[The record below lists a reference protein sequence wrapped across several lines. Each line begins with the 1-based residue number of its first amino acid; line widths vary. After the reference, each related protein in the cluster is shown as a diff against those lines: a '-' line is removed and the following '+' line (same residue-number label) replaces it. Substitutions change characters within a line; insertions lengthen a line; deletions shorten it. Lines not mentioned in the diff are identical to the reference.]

1 MKKNTLA
8 GKISKT
14 LSRTGMKLRKRSP
27 EIFVVT
33 GVMTGIV
40 SAVMACRATMKIDEV
55 LQGPREDIDAIHKYV
70 EEHGHTCKYSEK
82 DEKKDL
88 LIAYANSGI
97 ELVKLYAPS
106 VTLGV
111 VSIAAIFGGHNL
123 LRKRNVALVA
133 AYKTVNKGFK
143 EYRGRVVERF
153 GDAVDKELRYNV
165 RQETIEETVMGSETG
180 EEKVVTKTINVAG
193 PREPSEF
200 AKFFDEGCEGW
211 TKDPDLNLMFL
222 RRQQDY
228 ANDRLKERGYLFL
241 NEVYDMLGIQRTRS
255 GQIVGWFYD
264 ENNPVGDN
272 YVDFG
277 IYDGSYTAKR
287 NFVNGYE
294 RSILLD
300 FNVDGPIIDLI

>member
-1 MKKNTLA
+1 
-8 GKISKT
+8 
-14 LSRTGMKLRKRSP
+14 MKLRKRSP
-27 EIFVVT
+27 EIFVVAGVVT
-33 GVMTGIV
+33 GVV

-55 LQGPREDIDAIHKYV
+55 LQEPREDIDDIHKYV
-70 EEHGHTCKYSEK
+70 EEHGYSDKYGEK

-88 LIAYANSGI
+88 LIAYTHSGI
-97 ELVKLYAPS
+97 GLAKLYAPS

-111 VSIAAIFGGHNL
+111 VSIAAILGGHNL

-153 GDAVDKELRYNV
+153 GYAVDKELRYNV
-165 RQETIEETVMGSETG
+165 RQETIEETVTDSETG
-180 EEKVVTKTINVAG
+180 EEKTVTKTINVASHG
-193 PREPSEF
+193 EPSEF

-264 ENNPVGDN
+264 ENNPIGDN

-277 IYDGSYTAKR
+277 IYDGSYAAKR

-294 RSILLD
+294 RTILLD

>member
-1 MKKNTLA
+1 MKKNTLT
-8 GKISKT
+8 GKISRT

-27 EIFVVT
+27 EIFVVA
-33 GVMTGIV
+33 GVVTGIV

-55 LQGPREDIDAIHKYV
+55 LQEPREDIDAIHKYV
-70 EEHGHTCKYSEK
+70 EEHGYSDKYSEK

-88 LIAYANSGI
+88 LIAYTHSGI
-97 ELVKLYAPS
+97 GLAKLYAPS

-111 VSIAAIFGGHNL
+111 VSITAILGGHNL

-133 AYKTVNKGFK
+133 AYKTVNEGFK

-153 GDAVDKELRYNV
+153 GDAVDKEMRYNV
-165 RQETIEETVMGSETG
+165 REETVEETVTDSETG
-180 EEKVVTKTINVAG
+180 EEKVVTKTIKVANPG
-193 PREPSEF
+193 EPSEF
-200 AKFFDEGCEGW
+200 AKFFDDGCDGW
-211 TKDPDLNLMFL
+211 TKDPDLNLLFL

-228 ANDRLKERGYLFL
+228 ANDRLKEQGHLFL
-241 NEVYDMLGIQRTRS
+241 NEVYDMLGIPRTRS
-255 GQIVGWFYD
+255 GQIVGWIYD

-277 IYDGSYTAKR
+277 IYDGSRVAKR

-294 RSILLD
+294 RTILLD